1 MLERLTLGDSLNFTT
16 TVSGYSAASG
26 WVLKYRL
33 IPRASGTA
41 IDITCTADGELHRAT
56 VAASTTAGWTAGTY
70 TWASWVEKAGEKY
83 SVANG
88 SIQLLADPRTATS
101 TYDLRTDAQIA
112 LDQAKAALKAWT
124 PTTKRY
130 SIAGRE
136 MEFNTPG
143 DIIKVIQFW
152 ENEVAREANAAG
164 MAAGLKNRRRIQ
176 VRLNRG

>member
-1 MLERLTLGDSLNFTT
+1 MLERLIVGDTLNYAT
-16 TVSGYSAASG
+16 TVVGYSAADA

-33 IPRASGTA
+33 IPRGSGSA
-41 IDITCTADGELHRAT
+41 IEITCTADGELHRAQ
-56 VAASTTAGWTAGTY
+56 VSAATTSAWATGTY

-88 SIQLLADPRTATS
+88 SIVLLADPRTATS

-130 SIAGRE
+130 SIAGRD
-136 MEFNTPG
+136 MEFNSASE
-143 DIIKVIQFW
+143 IIGLIAYW
-152 ENEVAREANAAG
+152 ESEVAKETNAIALASG
-164 MAAGLKNRRRIQ
+164 QRSRRQ
-176 VRLNRG
+176 VFVRLNR